1 MGTLYLVRHGQAS
14 FGADD
19 YDNLSDELSE
29 LGWRQRRR
37 VGEDFRHQGRQF
49 DAILSGTL
57 KRHDQTLA
65 GIQEGMGTAQVAER
79 LPGLNEYDSAALIE
93 AVHPEPLQRPDTP
106 ELYRHHFRLLR
117 NALHQWMSGTAAPRN
132 MPSYA
137 GFRKGV
143 VDALERV
150 CQMPDAQV
158 LLVSSGGPISTAV
171 GHVLS
176 TPPETTIELN
186 FHIRNSAVTEFK
198 VTPKGHRLI
207 SYNNLNH
214 LDGPEYRDWVTFA

>member
-19 YDNLSDELSE
+19 YDQLSE
-29 LGWRQRRR
+29 LGWRQSRRL
-37 VGEDFRHQGRQF
+37 GEYFRHQGRQF

-137 GFRKGV
+137 GFRRGV

-214 LDGPEYRDWVTFA
+214 LDGPEYQDWVTFA